1 MEDISRDSVAIK
13 GILLFKTYYAYKIYI
28 LDDIDKIVKK
38 TQLTKIKGTK
48 KGTLGIILSVK

>member
-1 MEDISRDSVAIK
+1 MEDISRDSVAVK

-38 TQLTKIKGTK
+38 NTID
-48 KGTLGIILSVK
+48 